1 MDTET
6 IVQAITKQ
14 ILEKLD
20 QSGNTALEHVYHVPN
35 PSQDGQDG
43 IFEDLD
49 MAVECACE
57 AQQQLLKLS
66 LEKRGR
72 IVEAIRRVGE
82 KNAELLAKMT
92 TEETGMGRPEDK
104 VKRIL
109 LAALKSPGMED
120 IKPEVFAGDYGLTL
134 VEKQPFGV
142 AVCITPSTNPTET
155 TICNAIGMIVA
166 GNSVVISPHPNA
178 KKVTHKCVKMINEA
192 ITQAGG
198 PPNLIVTMAE
208 PTLQK
213 TMKLLQHPRISLV
226 VATGGPGVVKAV
238 MSSGKKAI
246 GAGAGNPP
254 VLVDETADI
263 AKAAR
268 DIVTGA
274 SFDNNLNCIGE
285 KEVVV
290 VESVADQ
297 LMAEFA
303 KQPTYIMKDR
313 QDIDRLTKLI
323 TTEEGDFNRDWV
335 GKDASCILQALGIE
349 ASEDVKLI
357 VYEVEADHITVMEEY
372 LMPILPVVRVPNVE
386 EGIRLA
392 VLAEGGRHHTACM
405 HSKNVD
411 NMTKFAQ
418 AVKTTIFVKNGPS
431 LNGVGYMGEGHF
443 TATIAGPT
451 GEGLTSA
458 RTFTRAQRCVLV
470 DGFNL
475 RG

>member
-1 MDTET
+1 MNTET

-14 ILEKLD
+14 IMERLD
-20 QSGNTALEHVYHVPN
+20 QSGNIAPEHVYHVPG
-35 PSQDGQDG
+35 PSQDGKDG
-43 IFEDLD
+43 IFEDLE
-49 MAVECACE
+49 MAIDCACA
-57 AQQQLLKLS
+57 AQQQLPKLG

-72 IVEAIRRVGE
+72 IIEAIRRAGE
-82 KNAELLAKMT
+82 KNAELLAKIT

-104 VKRIL
+104 VNRIL

-120 IKPEVFAGDYGLTL
+120 IKPEVFAGDFGLTL
-134 VEKQPFGV
+134 VERQPFGV

-166 GNSVVISPHPNA
+166 GNSAVISPHPNA
-178 KKVTHKCVKMINEA
+178 KKVTHKCVQIINEA
-192 ITQAGG
+192 IAQAGG
-198 PPNLIVTMAE
+198 PPNLIVTMTD

-213 TMKLLQHPRISLV
+213 TMKLLKHPKISLV

-254 VLVDETADI
+254 ALVDETADI
-263 AKAAR
+263 VKAAR
-268 DIVTGA
+268 DIVVGA

-303 KQPTYIMKDR
+303 KQPTYIMKER
-313 QDIDRLTKLI
+313 RDIDRLTSLL
-323 TTEEGDFNRDWV
+323 TTAEGDFDRDWV
-335 GKDASCILQALGIE
+335 GKDAVCILQALDIE
-349 ASEDVKLI
+349 APDNVKLI

-372 LMPILPVVRVPNVE
+372 MMPILPVVRVPNVQ

-392 VLAEGGRHHTACM
+392 VLMEGGRHHTAVM

-411 NMTKFAQ
+411 NMTAFAQ
-418 AVKTTIFVKNGPS
+418 AVKTTIFVKNGSS
-431 LNGVGYMGEGHF
+431 LNGVGYLGEGHF